1 MRGVILMNQEI
12 LEKKFWIVKTL
23 FDQWNDFIFNAKWSS
38 KEGFFKMW
46 VNGKLL
52 LSFCWQEQLSLRD
65 GTMFKFG
72 SKKFIEEKFDSGD
85 AEGTHIVYY
94 DEIRYAKKS
103 CKKLKLE
110 DLGYNCKDLES
121 QTASRIDKIK

>member
-1 MRGVILMNQEI
+1 MLGN
-12 LEKKFWIVKTL
+12 
-23 FDQWNDFIFNAKWSS
+23 WNDILINVNWSH
-38 KEGFFKMW
+38 KDDGFFKVW
-46 VNGKLL
+46 LNGKQVY
-52 LSFCWQEQLSLRD
+52 SFAGPTKTKAEVY
-65 GTMFKFG
+65 FKFG
-72 SKKFIEEKFDSGD
+72 IYRGKVYSGD

-121 QTASRIDKIK
+121 QTASRIDKIKGK